1 MSHHNKKGVHHNYHS
16 QYQETQDPS
25 GWVEGLT
32 SLRETDK
39 AVELL
44 AEEVYG
50 KVSLAPQNGAVTAAP
65 AGSQNLNAE
74 IADKVGR
81 ALQVRDIA
89 VERHCRFLGGCC
101 GNFLRSNIPV

>member
-16 QYQETQDPS
+16 QYQETQDPN

-44 AEEVYG
+44 AEEVNG

-65 AGSQNLNAE
+65 SGPQGFDTEAVQKVRQVWGGRGLA
-74 IADKVGR
+74 VGR
-81 ALQVRDIA
+81 
-89 VERHCRFLGGCC
+89 RF
-101 GNFLRSNIPV
+101 R